1 MNSPSVVAISQ
12 ADIPAHSPSTPSY
25 EAGVHSDSAQP
36 GAAQSPLH
44 GEYQPCSP
52 YLGVRVHPD
61 SEFCGTVVVREYQP
75 CSPCPG
81 VRVHSDSADC
91 DEESAQNYRPTSPVA
106 NRPMANQPPVR
117 QFDTAVLKT
126 ELGKRAIGWI
136 KTFNDVESEYKRAW
150 KHRKAPRY
158 DYDEDIADGEDEDAE
173 KEWIEGEPQTR
184 GGRYAH
190 VSMQSRIEEAWGNLH
205 TMEIL
210 VSAAKAELK
219 TVDPECVLDTGA
231 H

>member
-1 MNSPSVVAISQ
+1 MNSSSVIAVNRANS
-12 ADIPAHSPSTPSY
+12 PAYSPTTPCY

-36 GAAQSPLH
+36 GAAESPRH
-44 GEYQPCSP
+44 YEC
-52 YLGVRVHPD
+52 
-61 SEFCGTVVVREYQP
+61 QP
-75 CSPCPG
+75 CSPCFEPG
-81 VRVHSDSADC
+81 VHAHSDSADC
-91 DEESAQNYRPTSPVA
+91 DEESVQNYRPTSPVA
-106 NRPMANQPPVR
+106 NRPVANQPSEPK
-117 QFDTAVLKT
+117 FDTAVLKT

-136 KTFNDVESEYKRAW
+136 KTFNAVESEYKRAW

-158 DYDEDIADGEDEDAE
+158 VYDEDIADGEDEDAE

-184 GGRYAH
+184 GGRYAQ

-210 VSAAKAELK
+210 VSVAKAELK

>member
-1 MNSPSVVAISQ
+1 MNSPSFIAASQ
-12 ADIPAHSPSTPSY
+12 ADIPAFSPSTPGH
-25 EAGVHSDSAQP
+25 EVGIHSDNAQP
-36 GAAQSPLH
+36 SAAESSRR
-44 GEYQPCSP
+44 Y
-52 YLGVRVHPD
+52 
-61 SEFCGTVVVREYQP
+61 EYQP
-75 CSPCPG
+75 CSPCIEAG
-81 VRVHSDSADC
+81 VHSDGAVGDA
-91 DEESAQNYRPTSPVA
+91 ESVDYYRPSSPVA
-106 NRPMANQPPVR
+106 NQSHVR

-126 ELGKRAIGWI
+126 ELGKRAIDWI

-158 DYDEDIADGEDEDAE
+158 DYNEETADGEDEDAE

-184 GGRYAH
+184 RGRYAQ

-205 TMEIL
+205 LMEIL
-210 VSAAKAELK
+210 VSAAKAELE